1 MFMDTRIREIRICSL
16 LLLAAGD
23 DDVFSGAVRDAL
35 RSEIAGCPECAD
47 FAQAAA
53 AAIEAEGREAER
65 ADAAM
70 LQQILRIDAG
80 ALGDGG
86 LEALVRFIAEGDAL
100 VSQVT
105 AAHLCSVGVPA
116 EGAAVGRFLE
126 AAGGAECGENA
137 DVLGAGVFLVLES
150 LRERL
155 NQAGEEAL
163 GGLGVL
169 VWSGLFRLVH
179 ECDPSLGWLFDLFTR
194 QEVGRVLRE
203 RRGPWQPEHLSA
215 VLRTLPCESGMVVEA
230 LEGVKDRPLPPS
242 VERSVRCLVP
252 CWGLIFD
259 EFQVERVVGTLK
271 GMEDVAEEL
280 MSVREMG
287 KRESPVRNDESCSN
301 EGLS

>member
-53 AAIEAEGREAER
+53 AAIEAE
-65 ADAAM
+65 AAM

-155 NQAGEEAL
+155 NEAGEEAL

-194 QEVGRVLRE
+194 QEVGRVLGE

-215 VLRTLPCESGMVVEA
+215 VLRTSRLSCAPCRARAGWSW
-230 LEGVKDRPLPPS
+230 R
-242 VERSVRCLVP
+242 R
-252 CWGLIFD
+252 W
-259 EFQVERVVGTLK
+259 
-271 GMEDVAEEL
+271 
-280 MSVREMG
+280 
-287 KRESPVRNDESCSN
+287 RESRTVPSPRLWSGVCGVWSLAGVSSSTSSRSSV
-301 EGLS
+301 LWTH